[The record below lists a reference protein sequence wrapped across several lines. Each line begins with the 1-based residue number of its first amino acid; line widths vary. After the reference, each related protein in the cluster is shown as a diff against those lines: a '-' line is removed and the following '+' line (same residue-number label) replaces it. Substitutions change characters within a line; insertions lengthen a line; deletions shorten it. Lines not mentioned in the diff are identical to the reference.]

1 MKTKAFHAGFG
12 GCFWRRLSLS
22 WLLNSWLIGSPLDYN
37 FSCLARSLDR
47 DFEHHNSIGKTA
59 TAHVPASKAVID
71 DVFAM
76 QLAVIDTKALPGTS
90 NGGDSLLETT
100 LDSFARLVGAAEL
113 VNRQANPAF
122 STAVVIHPGLV
133 VQRFRLTDYICEC
146 KIEGRCERDRK
157 TGISHDDKG
166 A

>member
-37 FSCLARSLDR
+37 FSCLTRSLDR

-59 TAHVPASKAVID
+59 TAHVLASKAVID
-71 DVFAM
+71 
-76 QLAVIDTKALPGTS
+76 IKALPGTS

-100 LDSFARLVGAAEL
+100 LDRFARLVGAAEL

>member
-59 TAHVPASKAVID
+59 TAHVLASK
-71 DVFAM
+71 
-76 QLAVIDTKALPGTS
+76 AVIDTKALPGTS

-157 TGISHDDKG
+157 TGISHYDKG